1 MKRLT
6 VLLSLGLGLGLMAA
20 PSAFAQG
27 RCDAAARQRGTQL
40 FEARCAICHSADH
53 KAGHQF
59 GPNLAGV
66 LGRPVGKVKGFEFSK
81 PMGDAG
87 GAWDAA
93 SLQAFLEAP
102 SVVYPGT
109 AMAFGGMAAAD
120 ERAAVACFLSGR
132 K

>member
-1 MKRLT
+1 MARRHLIA
-6 VLLSLGLGLGLMAA
+6 GLAA
-20 PSAFAQG
+20 LAATGGAAQAAG
-27 RCDAAARQRGTQL
+27 CDAPARQRGAQL
-40 FEARCAICHSADH
+40 FEARCAICHSADR

-66 LGRPVGKVKGFEFSK
+66 LGRAVGKVKGFEYSK
-81 PMGDAG
+81 PMGEAA

-102 SVVYPGT
+102 SAVYPGT
-109 AMAFGGMAAAD
+109 AMAFGGLPVAD
-120 ERAAVACFLSGR
+120 ERAAVACFLGSR